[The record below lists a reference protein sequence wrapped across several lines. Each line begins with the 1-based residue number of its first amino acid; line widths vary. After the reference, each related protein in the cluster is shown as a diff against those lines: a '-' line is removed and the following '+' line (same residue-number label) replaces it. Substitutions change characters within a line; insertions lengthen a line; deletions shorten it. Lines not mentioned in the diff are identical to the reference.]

1 MASSLAPVPPR
12 GGFPA
17 TLESVTSF
25 RVKTAALSR
34 PAAPLRAD
42 PDMVLITNADGGVIV
57 YPPSDK
63 LVILAARR
71 AKRDAAAP
79 EPAPNASA

>member
-1 MASSLAPVPPR
+1 MASTLAPLPPR
-12 GGFPA
+12 NGFPA
-17 TLESVTSF
+17 TLESVTSY

-42 PDMVLITNADGGVIV
+42 PNMVLITNADGGVIV

-71 AKRDAAAP
+71 AKAA
-79 EPAPNASA
+79 EQKHG